1 MQLHCNNKL
10 CKYNTNML
18 CGATTIYY
26 VNGRCFT
33 FKRENLMRVDNPNCI
48 ANKISCDAFKSLLK
62 FVRKKISP
70 GRNY

>member
-10 CKYNTNML
+10 CKYNANML

-33 FKRENLMRVDNPNCI
+33 FKRENLMRVDNPNCMRSGGKWKNRI
-48 ANKISCDAFKSLLK
+48 
-62 FVRKKISP
+62 
-70 GRNY
+70 